1 MWEFNFGSCSGKW
14 IATFKTVILVEG
26 SCLLFVLWVSATCC
40 FPWEVLKGTEG
51 IRASVD
57 SLWGRLDHKDIL
69 CECVVCVCVVCCAC
83 LRLCHSL
90 VCGYRCSL
98 RWRVQPCC
106 VACKGAFVGFHIP
119 HPAKKRQQLMPYD
132 RTPCATRNRLGIQRP
147 MEWNPMGQ
155 FG

>member
-40 FPWEVLKGTEG
+40 FLWEVLKGTEG

-69 CECVVCVCVVCCAC
+69 CECVVCVCYVLCLFAFMSFFS
-83 LRLCHSL
+83 LRLSL
-90 VCGYRCSL
+90 FFEVEGATML
-98 RWRVQPCC
+98 RGLQRSIY
-106 VACKGAFVGFHIP
+106 GFSHTTSSQET
-119 HPAKKRQQLMPYD
+119 PATY
-132 RTPCATRNRLGIQRP
+132 AI
-147 MEWNPMGQ
+147 
-155 FG
+155 